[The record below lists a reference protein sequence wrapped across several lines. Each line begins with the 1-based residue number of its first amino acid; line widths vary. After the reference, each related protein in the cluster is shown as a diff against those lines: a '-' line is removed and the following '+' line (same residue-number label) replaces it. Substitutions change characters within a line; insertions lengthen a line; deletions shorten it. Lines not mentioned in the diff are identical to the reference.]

1 MDFIMKQC
9 DPVIAMAEGKVI
21 FEGTPLEAQ
30 HNPLLL
36 EAYLGVPLNG

>member
-21 FEGTPLEAQ
+21 FEGTSVEAQ